1 MIEIT
6 QDEVM
11 RNWNKNLSLDAPLVS
26 VRCITYNHE
35 NYIAQALDSFIMQK
49 TNFPFEIIVHD
60 DASIDKTA
68 EIIREY
74 EKKYPLIVKPI
85 YEEENQWSKPGNPL
99 GKIVN
104 AALTGK
110 YVALCEGDD
119 YWIDENKL
127 QMQVDFL
134 ENNPEYGM
142 CYTNFNIYYQNKN
155 KFDYDLFTTQPNK
168 FKKNYESLEQ
178 WVLKKGYIAPMTWLY
193 KKTLI
198 ENYDSM
204 NSCDGTFVLVAH
216 FMANTKIKC
225 LDKTTATYRV
235 LTESASHTKD
245 LNRLYNR
252 HKNLRDVQNGL
263 IDKYGLNESL
273 KNQID
278 ENYCKQGLKVLIA
291 VGTKDD
297 IELCRKYFSSKKYKY
312 ILFIFNNPIL
322 RNLFKFAYSTLRNI
336 KK

>member
-11 RNWNKNLSLDAPLVS
+11 RNWNKNISLDAPLVS

-60 DASIDKTA
+60 DASTDRTA

-104 AALTGK
+104 AALNGK
-110 YVALCEGDD
+110 YVAICEGDD

-142 CYTNFNIYYQNKN
+142 CYTNFNIYYQNRN
-155 KFDYDLFTTQPNK
+155 EFDYDLFTTQSEK
-168 FKKNYESLEQ
+168 YIKEYSSLEQ
-178 WVLKKGYIAPMTWLY
+178 WILRKGYIAPMTWVY
-193 KKTLI
+193 KKSLL

-204 NSCDGTFVLVAH
+204 NSCDGTFVMVAH

-225 LDKTTATYRV
+225 LDKTTAVYRV
-235 LTESASHTKD
+235 LEESASHS
-245 LNRLYNR
+245 
-252 HKNLRDVQNGL
+252 KNLEKMYFRRNNLRIIQHKL
-263 IDKYGLNESL
+263 IDKYNLDSDL
-273 KNQID
+273 KKIAD
-278 ENYCKQGLKVLIA
+278 EEYCKRWIK
-291 VGTKDD
+291 
-297 IELCRKYFSSKKYKY
+297 
-312 ILFIFNNPIL
+312 LFIALNKKEDINLCKNYKVGFKNRLIEFFTKIPFIQKIFSNIY
-322 RNLFKFAYSTLRNI
+322 RNTR
-336 KK
+336 

>member
-1 MIEIT
+1 MIETT

-11 RNWNKNLSLDAPLVS
+11 RKWNKNMSLDTPLVS

-60 DASIDKTA
+60 DASTDRTA

-104 AALTGK
+104 AALNGK
-110 YVALCEGDD
+110 YVAICEGDD

-142 CYTNFNIYYQNKN
+142 CYTNFNIYYQNKK
-155 KFDYDLFTTQPNK
+155 KFEFDLFTTHSEK
-168 FKKNYESLEQ
+168 FLKQYDSLEQ
-178 WVLKKGYIAPMTWLY
+178 WILKKGYIAPMTWVYRKSL
-193 KKTLI
+193 LDS
-198 ENYDSM
+198 YDSM
-204 NSCDGTFVLVAH
+204 NSCDGTYVLVAH
-216 FMANTKIKC
+216 FMANSKIKC

-235 LTESASHTKD
+235 LEESASHSNNLEK
-245 LNRLYNR
+245 LYNR
-252 HKNLRDVQNGL
+252 HRNLKEVQYKLIEKYNLDKALKKN
-263 IDKYGLNESL
+263 
-273 KNQID
+273 ID
-278 ENYCKQGLKVLIA
+278 ENYCREGIKLFVALDK
-291 VGTKDD
+291 KDD
-297 IELCRKYFSSKKYKY
+297 LKLCDDVQLNSMSKLVLFFSKLTIFRFFLKFLYFLKGK
-312 ILFIFNNPIL
+312 I
-322 RNLFKFAYSTLRNI
+322 
-336 KK
+336 

>member
-1 MIEIT
+1 MLTIAENEIIK
-6 QDEVM
+6 
-11 RNWNKNLSLDAPLVS
+11 NWNSHDIPLVS
-26 VRCITYNHE
+26 IKCLTYNHE
-35 NYIAQALDSFIMQK
+35 KYISQALDGFLMQK
-49 TNFPFEIIVHD
+49 TNFPFEIVVHD
-60 DASIDKTA
+60 DASTDKTA

-74 EKKYPLIVKPI
+74 EKKYPQIIKPI
-85 YEEENQWSKPGNPL
+85 YQIENQYSKPGVS
-99 GKIVN
+99 VN
-104 AALTGK
+104 SFIYPKLMGK
-110 YVALCEGDD
+110 YIATCEGDD

-134 ENNPEYGM
+134 ERNPEYEM
-142 CYTNFNIYYQNKN
+142 CYTNFNIFYQNKN

-168 FKKNYESLEQ
+168 FIKDYDSLEQ
-178 WVLKKGYIAPMTWLY
+178 WILKKGYIAPMTWVY
-193 KKTLI
+193 KRSLLDS
-198 ENYDSM
+198 YDSM
-204 NSCDGTFVLVAH
+204 NSCDGTFVMVAH
-216 FMANTKIKC
+216 FMANSKIKC

-245 LNRLYNR
+245 LNKLYNR
-252 HKNLRDVQNGL
+252 HKNLRDVQNSL
-263 IDKYGLNESL
+263 IDKYVLNESL

-297 IELCRKYFSSKKYKY
+297 IDLCRKYFSSKKYKY